1 MEREAVQ
8 EYDAAT
14 EGELWWSSLRIGGGK
29 DSARVFMSRWD
40 TSLSSVVVMD
50 GWIYC
55 RHPGIW
61 PGGGGPRVVY
71 K

>member
-40 TSLSSVVVMD
+40 MEREAVQE
-50 GWIYC
+50 
-55 RHPGIW
+55 
-61 PGGGGPRVVY
+61 
-71 K
+71 